1 LSRDRRQHQDRHQG
15 AGRAHRHDAF
25 RRRRR
30 PARQQDRVGRAP
42 DPHSDRRRGGLP
54 GRPFA
59 AQKSRAGLGHAAR
72 APLRHRVEKT
82 RGTGGRRPGRQDRYR
97 LGPSDPLLCAAA
109 LSDGEG
115 SSYRCAD
122 LRHRGRARWR
132 SRRVHGCDVG
142 AARLRGHAGGGR
154 GRRLMKRVAFIGLG
168 RMGHGMAGR
177 YLEAGFAVAVWNRS
191 RAKAEALIARGAK
204 WATSPEDAAIDA
216 DAVVTMVADDDAS
229 RAVWLGQDG
238 AAATMKAGT
247 LAIECSTV
255 SYDHALDLARELR
268 SRGLVYI
275 DSPVTGLPDA
285 AAAGN
290 LTLLVGA
297 DPADLEKARPFLA
310 PLSVTILY
318 FGGVGSGTVYKLIN
332 NLMGAIQI
340 AGIAEGLAI
349 AEQAGLDMKLVVE
362 AIESGVAAS
371 PQVIRHSKRMAAR
384 NFDGATFTASLR
396 HKDAAYAVALAE
408 SLLADAPVMGR
419 AA

>member
-1 LSRDRRQHQDRHQG
+1 
-15 AGRAHRHDAF
+15 
-25 RRRRR
+25 
-30 PARQQDRVGRAP
+30 
-42 DPHSDRRRGGLP
+42 
-54 GRPFA
+54 
-59 AQKSRAGLGHAAR
+59 
-72 APLRHRVEKT
+72 
-82 RGTGGRRPGRQDRYR
+82 
-97 LGPSDPLLCAAA
+97 
-109 LSDGEG
+109 
-115 SSYRCAD
+115 
-122 LRHRGRARWR
+122 
-132 SRRVHGCDVG
+132 
-142 AARLRGHAGGGR
+142 
-154 GRRLMKRVAFIGLG
+154 MKRVAFIGLG

-191 RAKAEALIARGAK
+191 RAKAEGLIARGAK

-255 SYDHALDLARELR
+255 SYNHALDLARELR
-268 SRGLVYI
+268 GRGLVYI

-297 DPADLEKARPFLA
+297 DPADLEIARPYLA
-310 PLSVTILY
+310 PLSATIRH

-371 PQVIRHSKRMAAR
+371 PQVIRHSKRMATR
-384 NFDGATFTASLR
+384 NFAGATFTAALR
-396 HKDAAYAVALAE
+396 HKDAAYAVRLAE
-408 SLLADAPVMGR
+408 SLLSSPPLLAR
-419 AA
+419 AAVEAYERAKAYAPDADEGKMIEIVSRPKQAGR

>member
-1 LSRDRRQHQDRHQG
+1 
-15 AGRAHRHDAF
+15 
-25 RRRRR
+25 
-30 PARQQDRVGRAP
+30 
-42 DPHSDRRRGGLP
+42 
-54 GRPFA
+54 
-59 AQKSRAGLGHAAR
+59 
-72 APLRHRVEKT
+72 
-82 RGTGGRRPGRQDRYR
+82 
-97 LGPSDPLLCAAA
+97 
-109 LSDGEG
+109 
-115 SSYRCAD
+115 
-122 LRHRGRARWR
+122 
-132 SRRVHGCDVG
+132 
-142 AARLRGHAGGGR
+142 
-154 GRRLMKRVAFIGLG
+154 MKRVAFIGMG

-177 YLEAGFAVAVWNRS
+177 YLESGFAVAVWNRS
-191 RAKAEALIARGAK
+191 RAKAEGLIARGAK

-216 DAVVTMVADDDAS
+216 DAVVTMVADDGAS

-238 AAATMKAGT
+238 ASATMKAGT

-255 SYDHALDLARELR
+255 SYNHALDLARELR

-297 DPADLEKARPFLA
+297 DPADLEKARPYLA
-310 PLSVTILY
+310 PLCATIRH

-371 PQVIRHSKRMAAR
+371 PQVIRHSKRMATR
-384 NFDGATFTASLR
+384 NFAGATFTAALR
-396 HKDAAYAVALAE
+396 HKDAAYAVKLAE
-408 SLLADAPVMGR
+408 SLLSSPPLVAR
-419 AA
+419 AAVEAYERATAYAPDADEGKMIEIVSRPKKAGR